1 LRQLQSYGI
10 DSPAVYS
17 EGAIDQIFAQTTV
30 NVSRLVGN
38 HKWLAAQYSVYC
50 SQLMKDL
57 ANESTPTQELIK
69 SINAAL
75 IVAGLL
81 DRIYSSYLNEVD
93 QMARMHRDQVEYRKM
108 LQEREVD
115 ILLLPTTR
123 DTSYSKEIH
132 ENIAAANRLRLFTI
146 RVRRLIIVTTP
157 VLKNYEQYGLWVGMM
172 ERWTSPAVAYLA
184 WLTLL
189 PRLLKN
195 VFILFKHLTPI
206 TLWMSKE
213 EISLGAGTRLSSHL
227 ELHWFELANDLVT
240 VTVGLLNCF
249 ALTGGASLYLGVSLL
264 AFDVVL
270 ATVRACYE
278 LHQLQKIKKIYAEM
292 ENPDENYLSYL
303 EKRIYY
309 DGLRYKMAVI
319 NTVLL
324 LFSASLSIPFIA
336 FNPIIPLIGASLAV
350 LTTIGNLIACQ
361 QIERYKPD
369 DKIVYTPRE
378 ESTPHQESTSRQ
390 LSNLTSLSIFP
401 PAVDGLPREGELIVE
416 GESIVSRGSSDA
428 TSESSMPEELDLLSR
443 RGSME
448 LSA

>member
-1 LRQLQSYGI
+1 
-10 DSPAVYS
+10 
-17 EGAIDQIFAQTTV
+17 
-30 NVSRLVGN
+30 
-38 HKWLAAQYSVYC
+38 
-50 SQLMKDL
+50 
-57 ANESTPTQELIK
+57 
-69 SINAAL
+69 
-75 IVAGLL
+75 
-81 DRIYSSYLNEVD
+81 
-93 QMARMHRDQVEYRKM
+93 
-108 LQEREVD
+108 
-115 ILLLPTTR
+115 
-123 DTSYSKEIH
+123 
-132 ENIAAANRLRLFTI
+132 
-146 RVRRLIIVTTP
+146 
-157 VLKNYEQYGLWVGMM
+157 
-172 ERWTSPAVAYLA
+172 
-184 WLTLL
+184 
-189 PRLLKN
+189 
-195 VFILFKHLTPI
+195 
-206 TLWMSKE
+206 
-213 EISLGAGTRLSSHL
+213 
-227 ELHWFELANDLVT
+227 
-240 VTVGLLNCF
+240 
-249 ALTGGASLYLGVSLL
+249 
-264 AFDVVL
+264 
-270 ATVRACYE
+270 
-278 LHQLQKIKKIYAEM
+278 M